1 MKGKEGK
8 AREHLVPLSSAA
20 LEVIASLPRI
30 KNGPLCLSEIK
41 HVHTDDGV
49 RQEMA

>member
-1 MKGKEGK
+1 MALNSDTMLFVDLED
-8 AREHLVPLSSAA
+8 PPFAA
-20 LEVIASLPRI
+20 VSR
-30 KNGPLCLSEIK
+30 LCLSEIK